1 MYMAPIRLLVA
12 LGLGLSLALAPRFA
26 AAQET
31 GILELTANVDGALVF
46 VDGEL
51 VGETP
56 YLEILVA
63 GVHRVRVERAGFQTF
78 DQQIRIN
85 ADTTVE
91 IAADLLRLAP
101 ALEVRVDVDEAKVY
115 LDGQHVGTGAVVIVD
130 PAEAGSHQ
138 VVVEAEPFG
147 KWTAQV
153 QLEPGVLT
161 PVEVSLRGSL
171 GAVAIHTDPEGASV
185 LFDGKDYGLT
195 PITID
200 PVETGSHWIRLSREG
215 YSDVLQALTVDSG
228 RRVTVDAKLSTEGGF
243 LVVKPSVA
251 EGKVYVNGVALG
263 EGRQEVGPVKPGL
276 YSLRVTAPDHT
287 DFMKTVQVKDGA
299 KAVVMARVAS
309 FKYGK
314 SNRLGG
320 GPPEA
325 TRPVA
330 QRPAF
335 WAVLGGGVGA
345 AAIGITTAIVAASQ
359 STGDVAGGT
368 NSLVAPPE
376 TDVRYAL
383 P

>member
-1 MYMAPIRLLVA
+1 MYIAPIRYLVA
-12 LGLGLSLALAPRFA
+12 LAFCLSLAFAPGLAG
-26 AAQET
+26 AQET
-31 GILELTANVDGALVF
+31 GILELTANIDGALVF

-56 YLEILVA
+56 YLEILPA
-63 GVHRVRVERAGFQTF
+63 GRHRVRVERPGFQSF
-78 DQQIRIN
+78 DQQIRIGADATIEIN
-85 ADTTVE
+85 AE
-91 IAADLLRLAP
+91 LLRLAP
-101 ALEVRVDVDEAKVY
+101 GLEVRVDVETAKVY
-115 LDGQHVGTGAVVIVD
+115 LDGQHVGTGSVVVVD
-130 PAEAGSHQ
+130 PAEAGSHR

-147 KWTAQV
+147 RWAAQV

-171 GAVAIHTDPEGASV
+171 GAVAVHTDPEGARV
-185 LFDGKDYGLT
+185 VFDGKDYGLT
-195 PITID
+195 PVTVD

-228 RRVTVDAKLSTEGGF
+228 RRVTVDATLSTAGGF

-263 EGRQEVGPVKPGL
+263 EGRQELGPIKPGL

-299 KAVVMARVAS
+299 KAVVAARLAS

-314 SNRLGG
+314 NDRLGAA
-320 GPPEA
+320 PEA

-345 AAIGITTAIVAASQ
+345 AAIGITTAIVAASR
-359 STGDVAGGT
+359 SSADAGTGA
-368 NSLVAPPE
+368 SLLAPPE